1 MAPKT
6 GKKRHPSGKRPPR
19 DHRAAKSAHPKSG
32 SNAAMTGARNAPKPP
47 PNGFFIWGR
56 HAVLAALANLDRRIA
71 TIYVTADANP
81 DLQDAI
87 AALPT
92 DRQQEL
98 PEPIITERARL
109 ENISPGED
117 DNKAI
122 HQGMVAAVWP
132 LDPPALEDV
141 LAALGEAPVRL
152 MMLDQLSDPRNVGAI
167 MRSARAFGV
176 HAIITTFRNA
186 PEEGGILARTAVGA
200 LEYVPIVRVVNLARA
215 IEALQSADITVAGL
229 AGDGEMGVDAL
240 ARFQRLAIV
249 MGAEGPGLRRLTKD
263 HCDHLVRIE
272 MDSAADSLNVS
283 NAAAIALYAS
293 SLNLFTDS

>member
-1 MAPKT
+1 M
-6 GKKRHPSGKRPPR
+6 S
-19 DHRAAKSAHPKSG
+19 
-32 SNAAMTGARNAPKPP
+32 GARNAPKPP

-71 TIYVTADANP
+71 TLYVTADANP

-215 IEALQSADITVAGL
+215 IEALQAADITVAGL

-240 ARFQRLAIV
+240 ARFKRLAIV